1 MMNIKSIITSIFFIK
16 RGDTFQQAGRI
27 QNLEESKALDRKIM
41 NMLKEKNIYF
51 GVYSHENVKYISDNI
66 IKKFASGQRKA

>member
-1 MMNIKSIITSIFFIK
+1 MKYKKYYNFNLFIK

-41 NMLKEKNIYF
+41 NMLKEKIF
-51 GVYSHENVKYISDNI
+51 ILVYIHTKM
-66 IKKFASGQRKA
+66 

>member
-1 MMNIKSIITSIFFIK
+1 MAETTVRILQCVSMMNIKSIITSIFFIK

-41 NMLKEKNIYF
+41 NMLKEKIF
-51 GVYSHENVKYISDNI
+51 ISVYIHTKM
-66 IKKFASGQRKA
+66 